1 MLCPQL
7 RIKLNSKL
15 KKMEA
20 QYIIG
25 IFDAEETMLA
35 AFRRMKE
42 ESLEIEDV
50 FTPYPVHEVLE
61 NHGKKSKITLAGWF
75 YGLFAALGVLAF
87 LVYTAVIDWPLNY
100 GGKPS
105 SAFPSFLVVTIILTI
120 FSITILS
127 LFTFSWRANLWPSNE
142 KPIFHERATDDK
154 FVILLKREK
163 VDPGKAA
170 TVLKETGASE
180 IIEK

>member
-1 MLCPQL
+1 
-7 RIKLNSKL
+7 
-15 KKMEA
+15 MEA
-20 QYIIG
+20 QYILG
-25 IFDAEETMLA
+25 VFDQEEQLLA

-42 ESLEIEDV
+42 EAMEIEDV

-61 NHGKKSKITLAGWF
+61 KHGKKSKITIVGWF
-75 YGLFAALGVLAF
+75 YGLFAALAVLAF
-87 LVYTAVIDWPLNY
+87 LVYTAVLDWPLNY

-120 FSITILS
+120 LSITILS

-142 KPIFHERATDDK
+142 KPIYHERATDDK
-154 FVILLKREK
+154 FVILLKKEN
-163 VDPGKAA
+163 VDQGKANS
-170 TVLKETGASE
+170 VFRETGAIE